1 MRPLVRAAGGVCIR
15 DDGLMIVG
23 RRRGVWRLPKGRLES
38 GESDEAAACRELA
51 EETGRLVEIV
61 VPIGTRRHL
70 TRTDDGAS
78 APKRTRFYLMRDRGV
93 ARERDGEFSEIAWWP
108 PERAARELAFED
120 DRTIVRSALALIEG
134 GALG

>member
-23 RRRGVWRLPKGRLES
+23 RRRGVWRLPKGRLEP
-38 GESDEAAACRELA
+38 GESDEAAALRELA

-61 VPIGTRRHL
+61 APIGTRRHL

-78 APKRTRFYLMRDRGV
+78 APKRTRFYLMRDRGI
-93 ARERDGEFSEIAWWP
+93 ARERDNEFSELAWWP
-108 PERAARELAFED
+108 PERAALELAFED
-120 DRTIVRSALALIEG
+120 ERLIVRKAIALIDA
-134 GALG
+134 GAFR